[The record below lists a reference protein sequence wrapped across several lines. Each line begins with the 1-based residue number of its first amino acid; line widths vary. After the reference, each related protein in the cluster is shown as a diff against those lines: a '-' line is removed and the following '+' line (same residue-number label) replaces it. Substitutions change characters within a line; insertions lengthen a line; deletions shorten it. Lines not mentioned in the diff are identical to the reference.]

1 MAPRNLRAVSES
13 GESRNPDRQAP
24 SRSVAQAAKSGNQR
38 ELLVSM
44 RDRIAETVSKPD
56 CPPRELASLTKRL
69 QDIVRDIAALDA
81 MESENASNG
90 GIVDSTFDASVI

>member
-1 MAPRNLRAVSES
+1 MATRNLRAVHE
-13 GESRNPDRQAP
+13 GGRQKPATP
-24 SRSVAQAAKSGNQR
+24 QPAKSVAQAAKTGNQR

-81 MESENASNG
+81 IESENASNG
-90 GIVDSTFDASVI
+90 GTVDSTFDASVI

>member
-1 MAPRNLRAVSES
+1 MAPRNLRAVSEG
-13 GESRNPDRQAP
+13 GEPRNADRPAP

-81 MESENASNG
+81 VESENANNG
-90 GIVDSTFDASVI
+90 GIVDNTFDASVI